1 MIKRILQFYRAITAR
16 LSAEDIR
23 QIKKHLPP
31 AAQKLFFAMHL
42 ADQYHTF
49 NVYKTAI
56 ALYEKM
62 PAIERAQV
70 DYKLLLRAALLHD
83 VGRKN
88 GDLNIVGKVATVLL
102 TSFMPNFSKRIA
114 AKKVRGI
121 LARPS
126 YWLYIYYNHPIIGA
140 AKLKAIGMVSEAE
153 IVAKHHNAAEETDS
167 IELKFLKIADEQ
179 N

>member
-1 MIKRILQFYRAITAR
+1 MIKRILQFYRAITAK

-23 QIKKHLPP
+23 QIKKYLPP
-31 AAQKLFFAMHL
+31 AAQNLFFAMHL

-56 ALYEKM
+56 FLYQKL
-62 PAIERAQV
+62 PAIEQAQV
-70 DYKLLLRAALLHD
+70 NYKLLLRSALLHD

-88 GDLNIVGKVATVLL
+88 GDLNVIGKVATVLL

-126 YWLYIYYNHPIIGA
+126 YWLYIYYNHPMIGA

-167 IELKFLKIADEQ
+167 IELKILKLADEQ